1 MQENCRLRPAKP
13 PADVKEVCK
22 GPQKRSKVAFSS
34 AKKKADV
41 KEVFTDNSEAKD
53 SGKE

>member
-1 MQENCRLRPAKP
+1 MQENCRLRPARP
-13 PADVKEVCK
+13 PAEAEEVRK
-22 GPQKRSKVAFSS
+22 GPQKKSKVASAS

-41 KEVFTDNSEAKD
+41 EEEITDDSEADD